1 MTDTTLIQA
10 ITRFHPRQGEWAV
23 ALRATLSAIIP
34 LVVLYATDR
43 LDWALYAAFG
53 AMASLYGRNQAL
65 PGRLR
70 MQLEAGAS
78 LLAAILIGACVGMS
92 PARDWLAIPAVAIF
106 ATVLAIIVHRRN
118 WHPGGVILQVFA
130 IGGLSSSARTVS
142 DLVPA
147 SLVTIATIAFV
158 LLLTLIMSSIALLWQ
173 RRNGQAAAP
182 RPAPVAAAA
191 AEWPWHHYVIRYALA
206 IAVAGAIATAIGIGH
221 PYWAM
226 VSVTVPLAAADAKGR
241 SLRGIQRVIGTLLG
255 VLVTW
260 AVLSFDPSPVA
271 LIIVIG
277 IAQAGAEMFVGR
289 NYGFALLFI
298 TPLALCMVQLVH
310 PIPVTQLIADR
321 AIETVLGVAVG
332 LAITLLTHE
341 RKQAGDTD

>member
-1 MTDTTLIQA
+1 MTDTSLIQA

-23 ALRATLSAIIP
+23 ALRATLSAVVP
-34 LVVLYATDR
+34 LVVLFTTDH

-53 AMASLYGRNQAL
+53 AMSSLYGRNQAL

-78 LLAAILIGACVGMS
+78 LLAAILIGVCVGIS

-130 IGGLSSSARTVS
+130 VGGVSSSVRTVS
-142 DLVPA
+142 DFVPA
-147 SLVTIATIAFV
+147 AAVTIATIAFV
-158 LLLTLIMSSIALLWQ
+158 LLLTLVTSSIARLWQ
-173 RRNGQAAAP
+173 RRSSHEPAP
-182 RPAPVAAAA
+182 RPAPSAGAP
-191 AEWPWHHYVIRYALA
+191 EWPLHHYVIRYALA
-206 IAVAGAIATAIGIGH
+206 IAVAGTIATAIGIGH

-260 AVLSFDPSPVA
+260 AVLSFDPSPVV

-341 RKQAGDTD
+341 RKQVGDTD